1 MSKRDDPNFVPG
13 TFANM
18 TQEELAKVA
27 WQYYKMVCE
36 LEREYKIYNIS
47 SVDFLE
53 KDAILEIAGKNIY
66 FQFDGEE
73 TPTLVDAIKY
83 LVKEAGTHYD

>member
-1 MSKRDDPNFVPG
+1 MNKRDDPNFVPG

-18 TQEELAKVA
+18 DQEILAKVA

-36 LEREYKIYNIS
+36 LERKYKIYNITH
-47 SVDFLE
+47 VDFWE
-53 KDAILEIAGKNIY
+53 KDAILEIDGKNVY

-83 LVKEAGTHYD
+83 LVKEADAHYD